1 MSSENSQS
9 TENAAVYAVMKE
21 CAEEAARIARGVRP
35 EQLGGPTPCADWD
48 VRALVNHWV
57 AFTSHGLEHRAHRT
71 ALPDDLP
78 KRDFAAEPGWAD
90 AYAAQLDRALAAW
103 AAPAAWEGDVDLG
116 FLSMAAPEVAAV
128 IAKEMAVHGWDVA
141 RATGQ
146 EYRASAGVAAL
157 VLRVAE
163 DHGEMYRKYDGF
175 ADPVSVPADAPP
187 FDRALAATGR
197 DPRQPAG

>member
-1 MSSENSQS
+1 MSSENS
-9 TENAAVYAVMKE
+9 TNADVYAVMKE

-35 EQLGGPTPCADWD
+35 EQLDGPTPCADWD
-48 VRALVNHWV
+48 VRTLVNHWV
-57 AFTSHGLEHRAHRT
+57 AFTSHGLEHRALRT
-71 ALPDDLP
+71 PLPEELP

-90 AYAAQLDRALAAW
+90 AYAAQLDRAVAAW
-103 AAPAAWEGDVDLG
+103 AAPAVWEGDVDLG

-175 ADPVSVPADAPP
+175 AEAVSVPADAPP

-197 DPRQPAG
+197 DPQFGAG